1 VRWCEG
7 KLKSDRK
14 TREDITLSV
23 YAVGFWRP
31 DAPFAVDRAAHGR
44 AVSNGYLDVAEIY
57 TRKHLLPAWGTWKL
71 RDLTAKRLDAWV
83 VNLHRRGELA
93 PATINKLIQTL
104 RAILE
109 QAIEDDWIREN
120 PAERIR
126 TIRVRRPS
134 RSILTPSEVL
144 TLLASPDP
152 WDDFRQYA
160 INVLA
165 ATTGLR
171 MGEVRALLV
180 DNVKP
185 DHVEVRRS
193 WEQGYGPREPKAES
207 ARDIP
212 IAAKVHEIL
221 FRVIR
226 ETTPTS
232 LLFYGKDGKDSP
244 MSKSWIE
251 KNLARALENVG
262 IPLAEQ
268 RERRI
273 TFHGWR
279 HFLNSLMR
287 SSGVSDAK
295 TRRVT
300 GHRTAAM
307 TEWYTSWAA
316 VDISEVVT
324 IQDSLLPPR

>member
-1 VRWCEG
+1 M
-7 KLKSDRK
+7 
-14 TREDITLSV
+14 
-23 YAVGFWRP
+23 
-31 DAPFAVDRAAHGR
+31 FAVDRAAHGR
-44 AVSNGYLDVAEIY
+44 AVSKGYLDISESY
-57 TRKHLLPAWGTWKL
+57 TRVHLLPAWGAWNVSE
-71 RDLTAKRLDAWV
+71 LTARRLDAWV
-83 VNLHRRGELA
+83 VELHKGGKLA
-93 PATINKLIQTL
+93 PATINKILQTL
-104 RAILE
+104 RTILE
-109 QAIEDDWIREN
+109 RAVEDGRIREN
-120 PAERIR
+120 PADRVKSIR
-126 TIRVRRPS
+126 ARRPS
-134 RSILTPSEVL
+134 RTILTPSEAFA
-144 TLLASPDP
+144 LLAGPHP

-171 MGEVRALLV
+171 LGEVRALLV

-193 WEQGYGPREPKAES
+193 WEEGYGPREPKAES

-221 FRVIR
+221 SRVIR

-232 LLFYGKDGKDSP
+232 LLFYGRDGKDSP

-268 RERRI
+268 RERGI
-273 TFHGWR
+273 TFHAWR

-287 SSGVSDAK
+287 SNGVSDAK

-324 IQDSLLPPR
+324 IQEGLLTSGGGQRPTEGQ